1 MGIGLIVIG
10 LASVIIGEAIFGA
23 KKIVRATLAVIGGSI
38 LYRIIVTMALRVEF
52 LDTGDMKLITAI
64 IVIIA
69 LVLPKINDSRKEK
82 QRKKK
87 RMQSL
92 MANESYNR
100 HNDNHKER
108 NEVIPLLQLKQI
120 FKVFNEGTPD
130 EKIALHEISLEL
142 EPGDFVTVI
151 GSNGA
156 GKSTLMNIISGKIF
170 TDLGSVTIDG
180 KDVTYVKE
188 HNRAKLVGRVFQD
201 PMAGTAPTM
210 TIEENLAIA
219 YSRTKTRGLRIGV
232 SKKRRD
238 FFKQK
243 LETLHLGLENRLEA
257 KVGLLSGGE
266 RQALSLLMATFTD
279 PKILLLDEHTAA
291 LDPSRAELITNLTR
305 DIVQNNNLTTLMVTH
320 NMQQAL
326 DLGNRLI
333 MMDKGQIIFEA
344 NKEEKQQLT
353 VEKLLAEF
361 QRIRG
366 EKMNSDRAML
376 I

>member
-1 MGIGLIVIG
+1 M
-10 LASVIIGEAIFGA
+10 
-23 KKIVRATLAVIGGSI
+23 
-38 LYRIIVTMALRVEF
+38 
-52 LDTGDMKLITAI
+52 
-64 IVIIA
+64 
-69 LVLPKINDSRKEK
+69 N
-82 QRKKK
+82 
-87 RMQSL
+87 
-92 MANESYNR
+92 
-100 HNDNHKER
+100 
-108 NEVIPLLQLKQI
+108 PLLQLKQI
-120 FKVFNEGTPD
+120 NKVFNEGTPD
-130 EKIALHEISLEL
+130 EKIALQEITLEL
-142 EPGDFVTVI
+142 EPGDFVTII

-170 TDLGSVTIDG
+170 TDIGSIVIDG
-180 KDVTYVKE
+180 KDVTNVKE
-188 HNRAKLVGRVFQD
+188 HNRAQLVGRVFQD

-219 YSRTKTRGLRIGV
+219 YARTKSRRLRVGV

-238 FFKQK
+238 YFKEK
-243 LETLHLGLENRLEA
+243 LQTLNLGLEDRLEA

-305 DIVQNNNLTTLMVTH
+305 EIVQKNQLTTLMVTH

-333 MMDKGQIIFEA
+333 MMDKGQIIFQA
-344 NKEEKQQLT
+344 NREEKKQLT
-353 VEKLLAEF
+353 IEKLLAEF

-366 EKMNSDRAML
+366 EQMSSDRAML